1 MNDREHRLAEMLGA
15 RRDGLLGELRREFGS
30 RLEEDALTSQ
40 DEKIE
45 VGDRSVSVLSQD
57 VELGR
62 LELKRRELRRIDE
75 ALGRLAAGAYGICE
89 GCEAEIDEERLRIIP
104 LATRCV
110 ECERKRE
117 LQEKKQSEA
126 AGMGFRSEFRDLAEG
141 SEEEE

>member
-117 LQEKKQSEA
+117 LQEKQSEA